1 MQQGTKYCAATM
13 VISNY
18 RQACWLFP
26 KFTLVMKELE
36 DIVKAFDVAQEQ
48 GKQTALATVVQVEG
62 SSYRRAG
69 ARMLVTEDGEL
80 TGAIS
85 GGCLEGDALRKARL
99 AMSQQQPM
107 LVTYDTTDD
116 DDAKL
121 GVGLGCNGIIHI
133 LIEPIFIDNINHP
146 INLFKKFLSK
156 RQNAVVVTLFS
167 LADRKAAQVGTCLF
181 LTDEEQIRNCNID
194 GLNSQLLEDAQAVL
208 HAGRS
213 ATKTYRAQK
222 ELTAFIEL
230 LKPAVSLLVFG
241 AGNDAI
247 PLVQMAAVLG
257 WHNTV
262 IDGRTNYAVSSRF
275 PLAKRVIMAKP
286 DQVLSMVN
294 IDSRTVVVLMTHNY
308 NYDLAMLRQLLPLQL
323 TYVGSLGPKKKLQ
336 RMLDELHEEGLTFT
350 IDQLRSIY
358 GPTGL
363 DIGAETSEEI
373 ALSMLSEMQAVL
385 QQREGK
391 ALRDKNAALHSP
403 EIVRL
408 PVNHENL

>member
-1 MQQGTKYCAATM
+1 
-13 VISNY
+13 
-18 RQACWLFP
+18 
-26 KFTLVMKELE
+26 MKELE
-36 DIVKAFDVAQEQ
+36 DIVKAFDVAQQQ

-99 AMSQQQPM
+99 AMAQQQPM

-133 LIEPIFIDNINHP
+133 LIEPIFTDRPNHP

-156 RQNAVVVTLFS
+156 RQNAVVITLFS
-167 LADRKAAQVGTCLF
+167 LANRKAAQPGTCLF
-181 LTDEEQIRNCNID
+181 LTTEEEIYQCDQEFKERL
-194 GLNSQLLEDAQAVL
+194 LNDAKLVL
-208 HAGRS
+208 QEGRS
-213 ATKTYRAQK
+213 ATKNYQAEF
-222 ELTAFIEL
+222 ELTGFVEL

-257 WHNTV
+257 WYTTV
-262 IDGRTNYAVSSRF
+262 IDGRTNYAVSNRF
-275 PLAKRVIMAKP
+275 PLAKKVLLAKP
-286 DQVLSMVN
+286 DEALAQVD
-294 IDSRTVVVLMTHNY
+294 IDNRTVAVLMTHNY
-308 NYDLAMLRQLLPLQL
+308 NYDLAMLRQLLPMQL
-323 TYVGSLGPKKKLQ
+323 TYIGSLGPKKKLH
-336 RMLDELHEEGLTFT
+336 RMLDELLDAGVDITSN
-350 IDQLRSIY
+350 QLQRVY

-373 ALSMLSEMQAVL
+373 ALSILSEIQAVL
-385 QQREGK
+385 QQRQGK
-391 ALRDKNAALHSP
+391 ALRDRATVIHTP
-403 EIVRL
+403 DMEDL

>member
-1 MQQGTKYCAATM
+1 
-13 VISNY
+13 
-18 RQACWLFP
+18 
-26 KFTLVMKELE
+26 MKELE
-36 DIVKAFDVAQEQ
+36 DIVKAFDAAQEE

-133 LIEPIFIDNINHP
+133 LIEPIFTSNVNHP

-167 LADRKAAQVGTCLF
+167 LTDRKATQPGTCLF
-181 LTDEEQIRNCNID
+181 LTDEEQICNCTVD
-194 GLNSQLLEDAQAVL
+194 ELKDDLLNDAQSVL
-208 HAGRS
+208 QIGKS
-213 ATKTYRAQK
+213 TTKTYQSGV
-222 ELTAFIEL
+222 ELTAFVEL
-230 LKPAVSLLVFG
+230 LKPAVSLLLFG

-257 WHNTV
+257 WHTTV
-262 IDGRTNYAVSSRF
+262 IDGRTNYAERNRF
-275 PLAKRVIMAKP
+275 PLAKRVLLAKP
-286 DQVLSMVN
+286 DQALSMVN
-294 IDSRTVVVLMTHNY
+294 IDSRTVAVLMTHNY

-336 RMLDELHEEGLTFT
+336 RMLDELQDEGLSYSS
-350 IDQLRSIY
+350 DELQSIY

-373 ALSMLSEMQAVL
+373 ALSILSEIQAVL
-385 QQREGK
+385 MQREGK
-391 ALRDKNAALHSP
+391 ALRERNAVIHSP
-403 EIVRL
+403 EMAAL

>member
-1 MQQGTKYCAATM
+1 
-13 VISNY
+13 
-18 RQACWLFP
+18 
-26 KFTLVMKELE
+26 MKELE
-36 DIVKAFDVAQEQ
+36 DIVKAFDAATAL

-69 ARMLVTEDGEL
+69 ARMLVTDDGEL

-99 AMSQQQPM
+99 VMAQQQPM

-133 LIEPIFIDNINHP
+133 LIEPIFADDEHHA
-146 INLFKKFLSK
+146 INLFKKFLGR
-156 RQNAVVVTLFS
+156 RQDAVVITLFS
-167 LADRKAAQVGTCLF
+167 LTDRKAPQPGTCLF
-181 LTDEEQIRNCNID
+181 LTGQEYVSKKPPTGLEQ
-194 GLNSQLLEDAQAVL
+194 QLKADAEAVL
-208 HAGRS
+208 LAGRS
-213 ATKTYRAQK
+213 STKNYINNSGSQ
-222 ELTAFIEL
+222 LTGFVEL
-230 LKPAVSLLVFG
+230 LKPAVLLLVFG

-257 WHNTV
+257 WHVTV
-262 IDGRTNYAVSSRF
+262 IDGRANYAVSSRF
-275 PLAKRVIMAKP
+275 PQAKKMLLAKPHEALA
-286 DQVLSMVN
+286 QLS
-294 IDSRTVVVLMTHNY
+294 IDKNTVVVLMTHNY

-336 RMLDELHEEGLTFT
+336 RMLDELQDEGIT
-350 IDQLRSIY
+350 ITAEQLQSVY

-363 DIGAETSEEI
+363 DIGAQTPEEI
-373 ALSMLSEMQAVL
+373 ALSILSEMQAVL
-385 QQREGK
+385 QQRQGTP
-391 ALRDKNAALHSP
+391 LRNRITVIHADEMAA
-403 EIVRL
+403 L